1 MVGEILL
8 TRIYKLHKIY
18 RYTWDP
24 IKLRTLPM
32 CKLMPGKNFPQ
43 SGFQN
48 LWRFQTNPFSEC
60 DFFGIRK
67 KGSKAEILIYFT
79 FFPWHLWHQ
88 KKQASNIYVHECHS
102 VSKPY
107 HCEAPTPNSFHLC
120 SLRPS
125 QFPPD
130 SPPAGAWSL
139 PAESWS
145 RRSKA
150 LEARAWAPVVAG
162 LSTAWGQKSRWEFNA
177 SWVILLHTFWSLKSN
192 IQQETDSNQGQVA
205 HYPNPV
211 GVSLIALQ
219 TCPSTWG
226 TRGYEIVNPKPHNSI
241 GQPSQISIQSMM
253 QKFML

>member
-1 MVGEILL
+1 VWFFWNQKKRALKLKSWFIL
-8 TRIYKLHKIY
+8 H
-18 RYTWDP
+18 
-24 IKLRTLPM
+24 
-32 CKLMPGKNFPQ
+32 
-43 SGFQN
+43 
-48 LWRFQTNPFSEC
+48 
-60 DFFGIRK
+60 
-67 KGSKAEILIYFT
+67 

-219 TCPSTWG
+219 TCPLTWG